1 MLQAAQVVGYSLI
14 CYRLHNLCML
24 QSDMVGRMTVN
35 YGDYCLLSLYIY
47 THTLNERDKN
57 LALKN
62 QLLLSD
68 FLERSN

>member
-1 MLQAAQVVGYSLI
+1 
-14 CYRLHNLCML
+14 ML
-24 QSDMVGRMTVN
+24 QSDMVGRMAVN

-57 LALKN
+57 LAFKN